1 MENVAAPGTGWQLDL
16 KTRAEFLGSVGA
28 RLSGISLGRYMTS
41 LKKRLRRSG
50 RSFETALVLVLL
62 AIICPATSRAA
73 AESVHWH
80 DNLEEAT
87 SVARQSDLPM
97 LLDFW
102 ADWCAPCKVMEKS
115 VYADP
120 AFVEAARGFVAVRI
134 NYDKKTAIAR
144 KYGVAELP
152 ALVFTDSLG
161 GQLFR
166 HSGFIGAPL
175 LTQLMRSL
183 PANVGEFNRLDGIL
197 AEDKNNFQALNGMA
211 GALRTAGLFLGSND
225 YYERALGTKE
235 AKAAPSERERILTE
249 VAANLLELK
258 DGEHA
263 AQELERCLKEFPN
276 SERSPQWTFDLARA
290 YLLAGRKDKA
300 KKILEVFIRAR
311 PSGSES
317 ERARALFA
325 TL

>member
-1 MENVAAPGTGWQLDL
+1 MAPSQLSRRGPL
-16 KTRAEFLGSVGA
+16 KAGL
-28 RLSGISLGRYMTS
+28 
-41 LKKRLRRSG
+41 
-50 RSFETALVLVLL
+50 LL
-62 AIICPATSRAA
+62 AFLAMICPATSLIAGA
-73 AESVHWH
+73 VSVHWY
-80 DNLEEAT
+80 DNLEEAS

-102 ADWCAPCKVMEKS
+102 ADWCAPCKVMEKN

-144 KYGVAELP
+144 KYGVGELP

-161 GQLFR
+161 GELFR
-166 HSGFIGAPL
+166 HSGFLGAPL

-183 PANVGEFNRLDGIL
+183 PANVGEFNRLDRIL
-197 AEDKNNFQALNGMA
+197 AEDKTNFQALENMA
-211 GALRTAGLFLGSND
+211 GALRAAGLFLGSND
-225 YYERALGTKE
+225 YYEKALGTKE
-235 AKAAPSERERILTE
+235 AKATRPERELILTE
-249 VAANLLELK
+249 MAANSLEVK

-276 SERSPQWTFDLARA
+276 SERSPEWTFDLARA
-290 YLLAGRKDKA
+290 YLLAGKKEKA

-311 PSGSES
+311 PAGPES
-317 ERARALFA
+317 EKARALFA

>member
-1 MENVAAPGTGWQLDL
+1 MARWQL
-16 KTRAEFLGSVGA
+16 
-28 RLSGISLGRYMTS
+28 
-41 LKKRLRRSG
+41 LRRGPLQAS
-50 RSFETALVLVLL
+50 LLL
-62 AIICPATSRAA
+62 ALLAMICPATSRAA
-73 AESVHWH
+73 AESVHWY

-87 SVARQSDLPM
+87 SVARESDLPM

-102 ADWCAPCKVMEKS
+102 ADWCAPCKVMERN

-120 AFVEAARGFVAVRI
+120 AFVAAARGFVAVRI
-134 NYDKKTAIAR
+134 NYDKKTAVAR
-144 KYGVAELP
+144 KYGVEELP

-161 GQLFR
+161 GELFR
-166 HSGFIGAPL
+166 HSGFLGAPV

-183 PANVGEFNRLDGIL
+183 PANVGEFNRLDRML

-211 GALRTAGLFLGSND
+211 GALHAAGLFLGSND

-235 AKAAPSERERILTE
+235 AKAVPPERERILTE
-249 VAANLLELK
+249 MAANSLEVN
-258 DGEHA
+258 DAESG

-290 YLLAGRKDKA
+290 YLLSGKKEKA

-311 PSGSES
+311 PAGPES
-317 ERARALFA
+317 ERARALMA